1 MEENR
6 KLNRWKIAFWI
17 CLTLLILTGVF
28 SAYAV
33 VDQGVSLTYLQ
44 ESHQDTEADL
54 QTLVELINETDLTKD
69 EIQAELQN
77 HRLREHMNFESNTV
91 SLERVH
97 LVFKNDRL
105 EKLEI
110 D

>member
-1 MEENR
+1 MEKNI
-6 KLNRWKIAFWI
+6 KPNRWKIAFWI
-17 CLTLLILTGVF
+17 CLTLLILTGIF
-28 SAYAV
+28 GAYAV

-54 QTLVELINETDLTKD
+54 QTLVKLINETDLTKD
-69 EIQAELQN
+69 EIKAELQN
-77 HRLREHMNFESNTV
+77 HRLREHMNFESNAV
-91 SLERVH
+91 SLEKVQ